1 MSDLFKQPARRAG
14 GGRAVLVLVLMLV
27 NGAAIWGQV
36 GWALSHI
43 VPEIVPA
50 GADWR
55 LGLALALGFAAAL
68 ELTGV
73 CLALFADEAD
83 EVGVPSGG
91 MRFGSYAMGLV
102 SGAINLSHWGW
113 GAAGIAF
120 ALLSAISPFLWGIRA
135 KIRRGRPVAPSR
147 RFWHPRKSVT
157 LIREMAWRGL
167 ADEDDALRRLAAE
180 QNPDPA
186 PVVEAVEQLAPAGEP
201 IRAEASIELPDVED
215 IPVADRRGT
224 DALVLALAMLK
235 DGGKPGEVAEK
246 VGLSAP
252 TVRRY
257 AAMIRTLR
265 ADPAA
270 EIDSRKLSVRQWAV
284 SDVREWAKREN
295 AQWP

>member
-1 MSDLFKQPARRAG
+1 MSTNKLFEQPARKPGR
-14 GGRAVLVLVLMLV
+14 GRAVLVLVLLLV
-27 NGAAIWGQV
+27 NGAAMWGQV

-50 GADWR
+50 GTDPR
-55 LGLALALGFAAAL
+55 VGLGLALGFAAAL

-102 SGAINLSHWGW
+102 SGGINLSHWGW

-135 KIRRGRPVAPSR
+135 KIRRGVAVAPSR
-147 RFWHPRKSVT
+147 RFWHPKKSVT

-167 ADEDDALRRLAAE
+167 ADENDALRQLTAEAA
-180 QNPDPA
+180 NPA
-186 PVVEAVEQLAPAGEP
+186 PAASPAPAVEVIEQPAPAPAP
-201 IRAEASIELPDVED
+201 IRVKATVERPADDTVLRAVHALQSGQTTAEVVASS
-215 IPVADRRGT
+215 
-224 DALVLALAMLK
+224 
-235 DGGKPGEVAEK
+235 
-246 VGLSAP
+246 GLSAP

-257 AAMIRTLR
+257 AAAIRTLR
-265 ADPAA
+265 NDPAA
-270 EIDSRKLSVRQWAV
+270 PIATAVRADVVSEI
-284 SDVREWAKREN
+284 REWAKREN